1 MAATRLYTMKQ
12 VCEEVGLPYETLKFY
27 CNEGL
32 VPNVKRDRNNRR
44 VFDEHDVGW
53 VGSLTCLKR
62 CGMSIKEMRAYL
74 DLCLQGEP
82 SIPERKEM
90 LAAKR
95 AELVAK
101 LAEVQDSID
110 YLDWK
115 QGFYDDVL
123 AGRTP
128 YVSNLLPDA

>member
-1 MAATRLYTMKQ
+1 M
-12 VCEEVGLPYETLKFY
+12 
-27 CNEGL
+27 
-32 VPNVKRDRNNRR
+32 
-44 VFDEHDVGW
+44 GW

-74 DLCLQGEP
+74 DLCLQGES

-95 AELVAK
+95 AELVSK